1 MSNINVTYIKSIQHQ
16 FNYYKSLGDKTIE
29 SLSEEDLYW
38 TANTESNNIAT
49 IINHIVGNMLS
60 RWTNFYSE
68 DGEKEWRLRDTEF
81 IPIQK
86 RKEALKLHWEKGWN
100 CLFHITAN
108 LSEQDLRKII
118 EIRKDKHTVIEAINR
133 QLAHYAYHIG
143 QIIYV
148 AKMIKEKQWKSLS
161 IPINKSVEFNKSKF
175 KR

>member
-1 MSNINVTYIKSIQHQ
+1 MSKINVSYINSIQHQ
-16 FNYYKSLGDKTIE
+16 FNYYKSLGDKTIDC
-29 SLSEEDLYW
+29 LSDEELYF
-38 TANTESNNIAT
+38 TANTVSNNIAT
-49 IINHIVGNMLS
+49 IINHMVGNMLS

-86 RKEALKLHWEKGWN
+86 RKETLKLHWEKGWN
-100 CLFHITAN
+100 CLFHITNN
-108 LSEQDLRKII
+108 LSEQDLQKII
-118 EIRKDKHTVIEAINR
+118 EIRKEKHTVVEAINR

-148 AKMIKEKQWKSLS
+148 AKMIKENQWRSLS
-161 IPINKSVEFNKSKF
+161 IPKNKSVEFNKSKF

>member
-1 MSNINVTYIKSIQHQ
+1 MSNINASYINSIQHQ
-16 FNYYKSLGDKTIE
+16 FSYYKSLGDKTID

-38 TANTESNNIAT
+38 TANAESNNIAT

-60 RWTNFYSE
+60 RWSNFYSE

-81 IPIQK
+81 ISIHK
-86 RKEALKLHWEKGWN
+86 RKETLILHWEKGWN
-100 CLFHITAN
+100 CLFHITNN
-108 LSEQDLRKII
+108 LSEQDLQKII
-118 EIRKDKHTVIEAINR
+118 VIRKEEHTVVEAINR
-133 QLAHYAYHIG
+133 QLAHYSYHIG

-161 IPINKSVEFNKSKF
+161 IPLNKSVEFNNSKF